1 MRKRKERER
10 GKRKEERGEG
20 VREEER
26 EGVGEEEREG
36 EGEEEREGEE
46 EKEGWRNRRER
57 EEERRRSSIY
67 RPREG
72 TEEGKKETGNIMFSY
87 FLNVVV
93 IPQRFSFDH
102 VVPCLN

>member
-26 EGVGEEEREG
+26 EGV
-36 EGEEEREGEE
+36 GEEEREGEE